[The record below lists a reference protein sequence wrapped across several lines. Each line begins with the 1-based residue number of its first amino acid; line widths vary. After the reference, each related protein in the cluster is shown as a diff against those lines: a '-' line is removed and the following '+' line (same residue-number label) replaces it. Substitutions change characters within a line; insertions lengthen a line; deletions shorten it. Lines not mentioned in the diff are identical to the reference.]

1 MQTRTL
7 ALASALIG
15 STLALDA
22 AWAQTQ
28 PAPPPANPNAA
39 TAPGSP
45 DSSAPT
51 AAGVPTAP
59 GTSGSTSG
67 TGAPSS
73 STANITSQMTV
84 DAVEDMDL
92 VTAAGAE
99 VGDIE
104 GVVENTADKKQF
116 LVVKRG
122 GFLWFGGKEVAV
134 PLDNVGVRNGKVVL
148 RGMDV
153 AQVEAMPEF
162 RKENNAYREL
172 DDTQQVSLAQLQ

>member
-1 MQTRTL
+1 
-7 ALASALIG
+7 
-15 STLALDA
+15 
-22 AWAQTQ
+22 
-28 PAPPPANPNAA
+28 
-39 TAPGSP
+39 
-45 DSSAPT
+45 
-51 AAGVPTAP
+51 
-59 GTSGSTSG
+59 
-67 TGAPSS
+67 
-73 STANITSQMTV
+73 MTV

-122 GFLWFGGKEVAV
+122 GFLGFGGKEVAV
-134 PLDNVGVRNGKVVL
+134 PLENVAVQNGKVVL

-153 AQVEAMPEF
+153 AQVEAMPQF
-162 RKENNAYREL
+162 NNENNAYREL